1 MGADFKAG
9 LIFEYFIKLLP
20 FIKISLIIVGSS
32 ILVGLGV
39 GLLIALPRMY
49 KVPIFQRVSQIYV
62 SFFRGTPILIQ
73 LFLIYYGVPELLK
86 LVEVDVSRIDVLY
99 FVILTYG
106 LHSAAFISEGIRA
119 SVSAVDRGQIE
130 AAYSVGMDGYQAFK
144 RIIAPQ
150 AFAIWIPIL
159 GNLLIGTLKDTSL
172 AFTLGVMELTG
183 QSQTLGL
190 LNRHFIESYLALA
203 LVYFILSVFLE
214 KGFILLENRFGKYE
228 RTSVEKKEKTF
239 KIRNLFGKM
248 NRDVVVVKEG
258 TRL

>member
-1 MGADFKAG
+1 MGAEFKAV
-9 LIFEYFIKLLP
+9 LIIEYFLKLLP

-32 ILVGLGV
+32 ILVGLGI
-39 GLLIALPRMY
+39 GLLIALPRLY
-49 KVPIFQRVSQIYV
+49 KVPIFQRISQVYV

-73 LFLIYYGVPELLK
+73 LFLIYYGVPEILK
-86 LVEVDVSRIDVLY
+86 LIKVDVSRIDVLY

-130 AAYSVGMDGYQAFK
+130 AAYSVGMDSYQAFK

-150 AFAIWIPIL
+150 AFTIWIPIL

-203 LVYFILSVFLE
+203 IVYFILSVFLE
-214 KGFILLENRFGKYE
+214 KGFNLLEKRFGRYE
-228 RTSVEKKEKTF
+228 SSSVEKQVKSL
-239 KIRNLFGKM
+239 KIRNPFGKV
-248 NRDVVVVKEG
+248 NRDVVVVKES